1 MSVADLPSI
10 AEELALMRGADKSV
24 KLKRTYSGSKAKVG
38 GSDIVWGYLIGS
50 LWVTGQF
57 RAL

>member
-24 KLKRTYSGSKAKVG
+24 KRTYSGSKAKVG
-38 GSDIVWGYLIGS
+38 GVSVGLSDWFYVGHVVS
-50 LWVTGQF
+50 
-57 RAL
+57 